1 MKNAIAF
8 PFVATLSLAILRAD
22 VEAAEL
28 APPSPQALEQF
39 EREVRPVLVKN
50 CYECHGP
57 KKEHNGLRLDSRA
70 AVLKGGDSGPA
81 VAPGKPDES
90 LLIGAVKHESFEMPP
105 EPSPP
110 LSAQEISALETWV
123 RNGAPWPAEQ
133 NAAGAPQTIAERAKN
148 FWGFKP
154 VRRTEPPAI
163 ANSAW
168 SQDPVDRFLAARWE
182 GAKLP
187 PAADAD
193 PQALIRRAT
202 FVLTGLPPTAEE
214 VNAFVAAC
222 APSAVAADKAYVALV
237 DRLLASPR
245 FGEHW
250 ARHWMDWVRYCDS
263 HGSEGDPVIPEAW
276 QYRDYL
282 VRALN
287 ADVPYDQ
294 LVREHLAGDLL
305 PQPRRNETLGINE
318 SIIGTAHLRFVEHGY
333 QPVDPLEDLVKVT
346 DNQIEVAMK
355 SFQAL
360 TVTCARCHD
369 HKFDAISQADFYAL
383 YPAFAAARP
392 TQVQIDLPERLQRHD
407 GRLTEIKRA
416 LKGKLAEVWL
426 ASLDELP
433 ERLRALPGVTKKEE
447 AKKDDGKTDG
457 SSAPS
462 PSTPFPQGERGY
474 KAADPNVTQ
483 YVQEAVDLTA
493 RRFEQPLFAWLQ
505 VRERSDKSA
514 ADTLTKLNQR
524 YADEAKKRVELQK
537 ANLARRIVVDE
548 AEFARW
554 RGTGAGAPKTTSD
567 AGAWTMSVADDRV
580 VESVLPAGAYTHLLS
595 TKHGAVLTSPTFK
608 IEHDAVSVRISGGGY
623 GTARLIVE
631 NYAVPRGGI
640 YNLSAVPLEPGRQ
653 WYTWDTTFWRGFEA
667 RIELV
672 TNDDL
677 TIISRALPKDA
688 PPHAGDGRSHI
699 GISEI
704 WLHHKK
710 TPTAAEMEPRIAGA
724 LVLEGFT
731 ARSADDLARRYQ
743 TLAREAIT
751 AWREGKLSD
760 DQAALLDGLV
770 RAGVL
775 PNDPAELP
783 KSVAELAVEYRKLE
797 AEIPIAR
804 RAPGV
809 VETAGWDQP
818 LLIRGDHKRPGD
830 PVPRR
835 YLEGLGSQSL
845 VESIAEPSVT
855 DQNREGA
862 RLRLAELIASP
873 ENPLTARVA
882 VNRLWHY
889 VFGRGIVATVDN
901 FGELGRRPTHP
912 ELLDFLAAR
921 FMDEGWSIK
930 RAVRELVLTR
940 AFRLSSA
947 PSAAAKKHDPEN
959 LLLSHA
965 SLRRLE
971 AEAIRDSLVAVSG
984 RLQQEPDQGP
994 GFVHGEPPRLQT
1006 RRSVYVLVKRNSLP
1020 LFLETFDQPKPFT
1033 TIGARDVT
1041 NVPGQALTML
1051 NDILVIELAQYWATA
1066 QIERPTT
1073 DFSERIR
1080 RMYVEAFAR
1089 EPDDNELAAA
1099 QAFVADLLKT
1109 HKVNEK
1115 DTLSNVR
1122 VWQDFAH
1129 ALFNM
1134 KEFIYVR

>member
-1 MKNAIAF
+1 MFVIA
-8 PFVATLSLAILRAD
+8 TSLAILRAD
-22 VEAAEL
+22 VEAAEAV

-39 EREVRPVLVKN
+39 EREVRPVLAKH
-50 CYECHGP
+50 CFECHGP

-81 VAPGKPDES
+81 LAPGKPDES
-90 LLIGAVKHESFEMPP
+90 LLIQAVKHESFEMPP

-110 LSAQEISALETWV
+110 LSPREIAALETWV
-123 RNGAPWPAEQ
+123 RNGAPWPIEQ
-133 NAAGAPQTIAERAKN
+133 NAASAPQTIADRARK

-154 VRRTEPPAI
+154 VRRAEPPAI

-182 GAKLP
+182 AAKLEP
-187 PAADAD
+187 VGDAD
-193 PQALIRRAT
+193 PRTLIRRAT
-202 FVLTGLPPTAEE
+202 FVLTGLPPTAEDVE
-214 VNAFVAAC
+214 AFVAAC
-222 APSAVAADKAYVALV
+222 APSAEAADKAYVALV

-250 ARHWMDWVRYCDS
+250 ARHWMDWVRYCES

-282 VRALN
+282 IRALN

-305 PQPRRNETLGINE
+305 PQPRRNEALGINE
-318 SIIGTAHLRFVEHGY
+318 SIVGTAHLRFVEHGY

-392 TQVQIDLPERLQRHD
+392 TQVQIDLPERLHRHD
-407 GRLTEIKRA
+407 GRLLEIKRE
-416 LKGKLAEVWL
+416 LKAKLAEAWL
-426 ASLDELP
+426 AKIDEMP
-433 ERLRALPGVTKKEE
+433 GRLRRLPGVTKQED
-447 AKKDDGKTDG
+447 KKADGG
-457 SSAPS
+457 SAPS
-462 PSTPFPQGERGY
+462 SALRAPSPTRGEGTPI
-474 KAADPNVTQ
+474 
-483 YVQEAVDLTA
+483 YVQEAIDLTA

-505 VRERSDKSA
+505 VRDRSDKSA
-514 ADTLTKLNQR
+514 AETLAKLKQR
-524 YADEAKKRVELQK
+524 YVDEAKRRAELQK
-537 ANLARRIVVDE
+537 TNLARRIVVDK
-548 AEFARW
+548 AEFANW

-567 AGAWTMSVADDRV
+567 AGAWTVSVDEDRV

-640 YNLSAVPLEPGRQ
+640 YNLSSVPLEPGRQ

-724 LVLEGFT
+724 FVLDGFVAKST
-731 ARSADDLARRYQ
+731 DDLARRYQ
-743 TLAREAIT
+743 SLARDAIA
-751 AWREGKLSD
+751 AWRDDRLSD
-760 DQAALLDGLV
+760 DQAELLDGLV

-775 PNDPAELP
+775 PNAPAELP
-783 KSVAELAVEYRKLE
+783 QGVAALAAEYRKLE

-809 VETAGWDQP
+809 LETAGWDQP

-845 VESIAEPSVT
+845 VESSAEPSVA
-855 DQNREGA
+855 DPSREGA

-873 ENPLTARVA
+873 TNPLTARVA

-912 ELLDFLAAR
+912 ELLDFLATR

-940 AFRLSSA
+940 AFRLSST
-947 PSAAAKKHDPEN
+947 PSAAAKRHDPEN

-971 AEAIRDSLVAVSG
+971 AEAIRDSLVAVAG

-1006 RRSVYVLVKRNSLP
+1006 RRSVFVLVKRNSLP

-1051 NDILVIELAQYWATA
+1051 NDILVIELAQYWAKA
-1066 QIERPTT
+1066 QIERPTA
-1073 DFSERIR
+1073 DINERIR
-1080 RMYVEAFAR
+1080 RMYLEAFAR
-1089 EPDDNELAAA
+1089 EPGSEELAAA
-1099 QAFVADLLKT
+1099 EAFVADLLKT
-1109 HKVNEK
+1109 HKVAEK
-1115 DTLSNVR
+1115 DALSNVR

>member
-1 MKNAIAF
+1 MKNA
-8 PFVATLSLAILRAD
+8 VALTIVVGMSLAVTPTRTIAA
-22 VEAAEL
+22 EAA
-28 APPSPQALEQF
+28 PPLPQALEQF
-39 EREVRPVLVKN
+39 EREVRPVLVKH
-50 CYECHGP
+50 CFECHGP

-81 VAPGKPDES
+81 VMPGKPDES

-110 LSAQEISALETWV
+110 LSAKEIASLETWV

-133 NAAGAPQTIAERAKN
+133 NSAAAPQTIAERARK
-148 FWGFKP
+148 FWGFQP

-182 GAKLP
+182 AAKLA

-193 PQALIRRAT
+193 PRTLIRRVT
-202 FVLTGLPPTAEE
+202 FVLTGLPPTAADVE
-214 VNAFVAAC
+214 AFVAAC
-222 APSAVAADKAYVALV
+222 APSAAAADQAYVALV

-282 VRALN
+282 IRALN

-305 PQPRRNETLGINE
+305 PQPRRNEALGINE
-318 SIIGTAHLRFVEHGY
+318 SIVGTAHLRFVEHGY

-392 TQVQIDLPERLQRHD
+392 TQVQIDLPERLHRHD
-407 GRLTEIKRA
+407 GRLLEIKRE
-416 LKGKLAEVWL
+416 LKAKLAEAWL

-433 ERLRALPGVTKKEE
+433 ARLRALPTVTKDEK
-447 AKKDDGKTDG
+447 GKTDG
-457 SSAPS
+457 GSAPS
-462 PSTPFPQGERGY
+462 PPAPLPRGERGD
-474 KAADPNVTQ
+474 KVAADPNFTQ

-505 VRERSDKSA
+505 VRERSDKAA
-514 ADTLTKLNQR
+514 ADTLEKLKQR
-524 YADEAKKRVELQK
+524 YVDEARKRAELQK
-537 ANLARRIVVDE
+537 ENLARRIVVDE
-548 AEFARW
+548 AEFSKW
-554 RGTGAGAPKTTSD
+554 RGTGAGMPKSTTD
-567 AGAWTMSVADDRV
+567 AGAWTVSVDEKRV

-640 YNLSAVPLEPGRQ
+640 YNLSSVPLEPGRQ

-724 LVLEGFT
+724 FVLKDFT
-731 ARSADDLARRYQ
+731 AKSADDLARRYQ
-743 TLAREAIT
+743 TLARDAIA
-751 AWREGKLSD
+751 AWRDDRLSD

-775 PNDPAELP
+775 PNAPAELP
-783 KSVAELAVEYRKLE
+783 QGVADLAAEYRKLE

-845 VESIAEPSVT
+845 TANTADPGA
-855 DQNREGA
+855 EGA

-873 ENPLTARVA
+873 TNPLTARVA
-882 VNRLWHY
+882 ANRLWHY

-921 FMDEGWSIK
+921 FMDEGWSLK
-930 RAVRELVLTR
+930 RAVRAMVLTR
-940 AFRLSSA
+940 AFRLSST

-971 AEAIRDSLVAVSG
+971 AEAIRDSLVAVAG

-1006 RRSVYVLVKRNSLP
+1006 RRSVFVTVKRNSLP

-1051 NDILVIELAQYWATA
+1051 NDILVIELAQYWAKA
-1066 QIERPTT
+1066 QIERPTANI
-1073 DFSERIR
+1073 DERIR

-1089 EPDDNELAAA
+1089 EPESEELAAA
-1099 QAFVADLLKT
+1099 GAFVADLLQT

-1115 DTLSNVR
+1115 DALSNVL

-1129 ALFNM
+1129 AMFNM